1 MVSGEFLMRKME
13 TATFVV
19 SNFSFFFFFF
29 LPKEIILNVSYD
41 NQKTI
46 TIASSLFS
54 GNSLF
59 FFFFYNKLRITIP
72 LAFFPL
78 STDSA
83 IGTFSEVLPGCAVSS
98 AVVSAGPQAP
108 TTHFWL

>member
-1 MVSGEFLMRKME
+1 MRKME

-19 SNFSFFFFFF
+19 SNFSFFFF

-54 GNSLF
+54 GNSLFF